1 MTMRIISDDDDDDDD
16 DKDDADDDDADVM
29 TLMTTTMLMV
39 VDSPRIQYRSVYE
52 SHSRGSDDVFKEAQQ
67 QLKSLT
73 KTV

>member
-39 VDSPRIQYRSVYE
+39 VDSPLLSIDQCTNHTHGEVMMFSKR
-52 SHSRGSDDVFKEAQQ
+52 HSNS
-67 QLKSLT
+67 
-73 KTV
+73 